1 MKSRDFQTCHG
12 PGQFGR
18 CIQSWRS
25 NLNPYWRIKE
35 TKTKNWEISQRHLRK
50 QSPDKNTECFFFQI
64 GIDNYGFCYRKRQW
78 NFQSG
83 RRSQMALD
91 FVSVN
96 DAGRYSRNIFK
107 LKIFQPNIIWV
118 KWTSAFKLWKTSK
131 FNLTAKRAFCSV
143 FFDGSVLAILR
154 SKGHVGLF

>member
-1 MKSRDFQTCHG
+1 MNRLELLVLSRLDNQVQLGGNTNWFKGLKSRDFQTCHG

-50 QSPDKNTECFFFQI
+50 QSPDKNTEYLIMFIFLSLELTIMDFVSVK
-64 GIDNYGFCYRKRQW
+64 DA
-78 NFQSG
+78 G
-83 RRSQMALD
+83 RRSQMTLD

-96 DAGRYSRNIFK
+96 DGNSRNISK
-107 LKIFQPNIIWV
+107 MAHIIW
-118 KWTSAFKLWKTSK
+118 L
-131 FNLTAKRAFCSV
+131 
-143 FFDGSVLAILR
+143 I
-154 SKGHVGLF
+154 